1 MKNFVVYKTTTGE
14 ILRTG
19 RAPDDMLTIQAGAG
33 ETVIEGTA
41 NDATQYVAAGVVTN
55 KPPMGCTINKT
66 TMLANGVDSATISG
80 VPNPTTARVSGPASS
95 TATVIDG
102 TLQLT
107 FDLPGTYKVALT
119 SINKLPQEFAINA
132 T

>member
-1 MKNFVVYKTTTGE
+1 MKKFIVYRTATGE

-19 RAPDDMLTIQAGAG
+19 SAPDDMIAIQAIAG

-41 NDATQYVAAGVVTN
+41 NDITQYIAAGVVTN
-55 KPPMGCTINKT
+55 KPPMGCTIDKT
-66 TMLANGVDSATISG
+66 TMIANGVEVATISG

-95 TATVIDG
+95 TATVTDG

-119 SINKLPQEFAINA
+119 SLNKLPQEFTINA